1 MTSAPPRLTT
11 LEILE
16 HLVAFPTISRDSNL
30 PLVDWVELYLMAWG
44 ARCRR
49 TWNDEGTKANLLAT
63 FGPDAPGGVVL
74 SGHTD
79 VVPVEGQDWSSDPFT
94 LVERDG
100 RLYGRGAADMKGFLA
115 VVLGLVPEIAAISL
129 QRPLHLAFSYDEEVG
144 CLGVGRMVA
153 DLVGHFLLPSV
164 AIVGEPTSMEVVR
177 AHKSVNAFR
186 TRVTGQAAHSSQPQR
201 GASAILGAGR
211 LLEELRRI
219 GVENRRR
226 GEEEGEAAGAG
237 FDPPWTTVQAGMI
250 QGGTALNILPA
261 ECTFLWEY
269 RSLPDEDP
277 SKILARMESFAREE
291 VLPELQEFAP
301 GAKVVI
307 ETLARVPPLR
317 PETKAPRRQGVEA
330 SMAGTRAAGATDSG
344 EGGDGPGR
352 VQEKGEPRAEALVRH
367 LPGVRAGGT
376 GAVSFATEGGTF
388 QAAGI
393 STVVCGPG
401 SIDQAHRPDE
411 FIAISQLEACADAL
425 RGLLPLLA
433 TEAAEGAR

>member
-1 MTSAPPRLTT
+1 MTSAPPRLTIV
-11 LEILE
+11 EILE

-30 PLVDWVELYLMAWG
+30 PLVDWVEIYLTAWG

-79 VVPVEGQDWSSDPFT
+79 VVPVEGQEWSSDPFT

-100 RLYGRGAADMKGFLA
+100 KLYGRGAADMKGFLA

-144 CLGVGRMVA
+144 CLGVGRMVT
-153 DLVGHFLLPSV
+153 DLVDRFPLPSV

-186 TRVTGQAAHSSQPQR
+186 TRVTGQAAHSSQPHR
-201 GASAILGAGR
+201 GASAILGAAR
-211 LLEELRRI
+211 LLEELRCI

-226 GEEEGEAAGAG
+226 AEEGEAGGEPAGEG

-261 ECTFLWEY
+261 ECTFVWEY
-269 RSLPDEDP
+269 RALPDEDA
-277 SKILARMESFAREE
+277 SRILSRMEAFAREA
-291 VLPELQEFAP
+291 VLPELREFAP
-301 GAKVVI
+301 EAKVVM

-317 PETKAPRRQGVEA
+317 PEAQRPDARAVEVA
-330 SMAGTRAAGATDSG
+330 DSG
-344 EGGDGPGR
+344 EGGEESGR
-352 VQEKGEPRAEALVRH
+352 VQERRGARAEDLVRR
-367 LPGVRAGGT
+367 LPGVRPGGT

-411 FIAISQLEACADAL
+411 FIALSQLEACADAL
-425 RGLLPLLA
+425 RGLFPLLA
-433 TEAAEGAR
+433 TEATEDAG

>member
-1 MTSAPPRLTT
+1 MTSAPPRLTVI
-11 LEILE
+11 EILE

-30 PLVDWVELYLMAWG
+30 PLVDWVEVYLMAWG

-49 TWNDEGTKANLLAT
+49 TWDEEGTKANLLAT

-79 VVPVEGQDWSSDPFT
+79 VVPVEGQEWSSDPFT

-100 RLYGRGAADMKGFLA
+100 RLYGRGTADMKGFLA
-115 VVLGLVPEIAAISL
+115 VILGLVPEIAAISL
-129 QRPLHLAFSYDEEVG
+129 KRPLHLAFSYDEEVG

-153 DLVGHFLLPSV
+153 DLVDRFHLPSV

-201 GASAILGAGR
+201 GANAILGAAR

-226 GEEEGEAAGAG
+226 GEEGEEAGKAAGAG

-277 SKILARMESFAREE
+277 SKVLARMEAFAREE
-291 VLPELQEFAP
+291 VLPELREFAP

-317 PETKAPRRQGVEA
+317 PETPA
-330 SMAGTRAAGATDSG
+330 AGTKAVGAADSG
-344 EGGDGPGR
+344 EGGDGPGSA
-352 VQEKGEPRAEALVRH
+352 QEKREPRAEALVRR
-367 LPGVRAGGT
+367 LPGVRTGGT

-411 FIAISQLEACADAL
+411 FIATSQLEACADAL

-433 TEAAEGAR
+433 MEATEGDR

>member
-1 MTSAPPRLTT
+1 
-11 LEILE
+11 
-16 HLVAFPTISRDSNL
+16 
-30 PLVDWVELYLMAWG
+30 
-44 ARCRR
+44 
-49 TWNDEGTKANLLAT
+49 
-63 FGPDAPGGVVL
+63 
-74 SGHTD
+74 
-79 VVPVEGQDWSSDPFT
+79 VVPVEGQEWSSDPFT

-115 VVLGLVPEIAAISL
+115 VVLGLVPEIAAVSL

-186 TRVTGQAAHSSQPQR
+186 TWVTGQAAHSSQPHR
-201 GASAILGAGR
+201 GASAILGAAR
-211 LLEELRRI
+211 FLEELRRI

-226 GEEEGEAAGAG
+226 GEAEAEAGEAAGAG

-277 SKILARMESFAREE
+277 SKILARMEAFAREE
-291 VLPELQEFAP
+291 VLPELREFAP

-317 PETKAPRRQGVEA
+317 PETPAPETQGV
-330 SMAGTRAAGATDSG
+330 GAADSG
-344 EGGDGPGR
+344 EGGGGGEGPER
-352 VQEKGEPRAEALVRH
+352 VQEERGARAEALVRR

-433 TEAAEGAR
+433 TEATEGAG

>member
-30 PLVDWVELYLMAWG
+30 PLVDWVELYLVAWG

-115 VVLGLVPEIAAISL
+115 VVLGLVPEIAAVSL

-153 DLVGHFLLPSV
+153 DLVGHFFLPSV

-201 GASAILGAGR
+201 GASAILGAAR

-226 GEEEGEAAGAG
+226 GEEGAEAGEAAGAG
-237 FDPPWTTVQAGMI
+237 FDPPWTTVQAGII

-269 RSLPDEDP
+269 RSLPDEDS
-277 SKILARMESFAREE
+277 SKVLARMEAFAREE
-291 VLPELQEFAP
+291 VLPELREFAP

-317 PETKAPRRQGVEA
+317 PETPAV
-330 SMAGTRAAGATDSG
+330 GTQAAWATDSG
-344 EGGDGPGR
+344 EGGEGPGR
-352 VQEKGEPRAEALVRH
+352 VQEERGARAEALVRR
-367 LPGVRAGGT
+367 LPGVRPGGT
-376 GAVSFATEGGTF
+376 GVVSFATEGGTF
-388 QAAGI
+388 QVAGI

-433 TEAAEGAR
+433 TEATEGDR

>member
-153 DLVGHFLLPSV
+153 DLVGHFLPPSV

-177 AHKSVNAFR
+177 THKSVNAFR
-186 TRVTGQAAHSSQPQR
+186 TRVTGQSAHSSQPQR
-201 GASAILGAGR
+201 GASAILGAAR
-211 LLEELRRI
+211 LVEELRRI

-226 GEEEGEAAGAG
+226 GEEEAEAGEAAGAG

-277 SKILARMESFAREE
+277 SKVLARMEAFAREE
-291 VLPELQEFAP
+291 VLPELREFAP
-301 GAKVVI
+301 GAEVVI

-317 PETKAPRRQGVEA
+317 PETKATGAQAVETQA
-330 SMAGTRAAGATDSG
+330 VGATDSRGGG
-344 EGGDGPGR
+344 EGPGR
-352 VQEKGEPRAEALVRH
+352 VQEGRGAGAEALVRR

-425 RGLLPLLA
+425 RGLFPLLA